1 MWPFFRNFAA
11 KFNPTPSK
19 TERKVELRQLNYFV
33 QLARRLNYSQT
44 AKELCIT
51 QSTLSQQIRKLEDEL
66 GVQLFARNSH
76 HVQLTDVGQNV
87 LPAAELV
94 IHDANTCLDM
104 IRDVQN
110 LGKGELNIGTTL
122 TFLPLLKETVLEFA
136 RLYPG
141 VKLNIVCKSMEE
153 LMLKLEK
160 EEIDVALSFSS
171 LQENERIESH
181 PLFDNNLCIVVSD
194 THPLA
199 HSKSLRLRDVEK
211 FRLALP
217 SKGMQA
223 RETFDRMTEGMD
235 LDMHIG
241 LEINQISILMDI
253 VRGSRFVTFLSGATV
268 HRKHGL
274 VAIPIRNANS
284 SMKGCFHT
292 RKDTYRNNATREFLK
307 LLCRNKSFG
316 MALMEL

>member
-1 MWPFFRNFAA
+1 M
-11 KFNPTPSK
+11 
-19 TERKVELRQLNYFV
+19 ELRQLNYFV
-33 QLARRLNYSQT
+33 QLAQRLNYSQT
-44 AKELCIT
+44 AKVLCIT

-66 GVQLFARNSH
+66 GVQLFVRNSH
-76 HVQLTDVGQNV
+76 HVQLTDVGQNI
-87 LPAAELV
+87 LPAAEQV
-94 IHDANTCLDM
+94 IHDANTCINM
-104 IRDVQN
+104 IHDVQN
-110 LGKGELNIGTTL
+110 LGTGELSIGTTL

-153 LMLKLEK
+153 LMQKLEK

-171 LQENERIESH
+171 INENERIDSH

-199 HSKSLRLRDVEK
+199 HNKSLRLRDVEK

-223 RETFDRMTEGMD
+223 RETFDSMTEGMD
-235 LDMHIG
+235 LDFRIG

-268 HRKHGL
+268 HRQPGL
-274 VAIPIRNANS
+274 VSIPIRGAS
-284 SMKGCFHT
+284 CAMKGCFHT
-292 RKDTYRNNATREFLK
+292 RKGAYRNNATREFLK
-307 LLCRNKSFG
+307 MLCRNKSFG